1 MRRLLLAALIAGLG
15 VLLMPVPAQAGGP
28 TSVLV
33 TNQSLGRAT
42 ALVYSDARYGELE
55 RLLTDVTPVEAPAGF
70 PNGDWLVVT
79 WLAHDVRV
87 WRTHQVQLAA
97 SGRPLVATSTPD
109 ASSGDLEQSW
119 AQVDDPAALKAVMAE
134 LGMTGKAKPGATAP
148 GAADLTGGEPVASQP
163 DTAAAVDAAAEPA
176 SSWFAL
182 TGWRWAVP
190 GLLAGVLLGL
200 AVLPTRR
207 LVSRR
212 SGPPGERH
220 QLIDIPG
227 H

>member
-1 MRRLLLAALIAGLG
+1 MRRLLLATLIAGLG
-15 VLLMPVPAQAGGP
+15 VLLLPVPAQAGGP

-33 TNQSLGRAT
+33 TNHSLGRAT
-42 ALVYSDARYGELE
+42 ALVYSDARYDDLE

-79 WLAHDVRV
+79 WLAHDVHV

-97 SGRPLVATSTPD
+97 SGGPLVATSTPD
-109 ASSGDLEQSW
+109 ASSGDPEQSW
-119 AQVDDPAALKAVMAE
+119 ARVDDPAALKAVMTE
-134 LGMTGKAKPGATAP
+134 LGMTGKAKPGTTAP

-163 DTAAAVDAAAEPA
+163 DRAAAVDAAAEPA

-190 GLLAGVLLGL
+190 GLIAGLLLGL
-200 AVLPTRR
+200 LIVPGHKVLSGR
-207 LVSRR
+207 L
-212 SGPPGERH
+212 GPPGERR
-220 QLIDIPG
+220 QLVDHAP
-227 H
+227 